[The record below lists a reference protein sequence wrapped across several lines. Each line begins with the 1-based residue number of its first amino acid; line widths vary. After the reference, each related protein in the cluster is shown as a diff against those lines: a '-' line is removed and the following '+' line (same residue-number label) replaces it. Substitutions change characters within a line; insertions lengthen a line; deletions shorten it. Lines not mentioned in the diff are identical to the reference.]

1 MSLCCSALIDE
12 RLQCISFFHISSF
25 LKMKCLNATV
35 GQICSWL
42 ACLCTTVNTLA
53 VISPSQA
60 LSTTSTN
67 AQLLNTT
74 LFSSDIDPNFGI
86 IANYAETKIPITPCL
101 MNIVELLANYAEL
114 DWLSSVRV
122 RQGVVLPSYPQ
133 IEFAVIPKAPA
144 SSVEVRFVIWGIWV
158 GIRDMISRNQ
168 FCEVEFELYW
178 EEKVVA
184 YMYFTKPMD
193 PGPSSSNETLGTDGP
208 LTLSPASNGTASVT
222 LDSSNST
229 TILSETLKED
239 RFSWNPI
246 FPRTA
251 KTLTIF
257 EVFLTVIAGLKN
269 AAPHPALDKIPG
281 AYASAAVNVDACL
294 QIFIHKRSSPRPRP
308 PYLQYIHVIK
318 ALKLLPAYMLAQG
331 RFAELY
337 FEMQVNDIAVGDGY
351 LKSGSVPPQSVL
363 GDVLASKDNVSLS

>member
-1 MSLCCSALIDE
+1 
-12 RLQCISFFHISSF
+12 
-25 LKMKCLNATV
+25 MKCLNATV
-35 GQICSWL
+35 GHICFWF

-53 VISPSQA
+53 IISPSQT
-60 LSTTSTN
+60 LSTTFTN
-67 AQLLNTT
+67 SQSLNTT

-86 IANYAETKIPITPCL
+86 IANYAETNIPITPCL
-101 MNIVELLANYAEL
+101 MNIVELLGNYAEL

-133 IEFAVIPKAPA
+133 IEFAVIPNAPA

-158 GIRDMISRNQ
+158 GIRDMVSRNI
-168 FCEVEFELYW
+168 FCEAEFELYW

-184 YMYFTKPMD
+184 FIYITKPID
-193 PGPSSSNETLGTDGP
+193 LGPSSSNETLGTDGP
-208 LTLSPASNGTASVT
+208 LMLSPTSNGTASVM

-229 TILSETLKED
+229 TDLSNTPNEGG
-239 RFSWNPI
+239 FSWSPLY
-246 FPRTA
+246 PRSA

-257 EVFLTVIAGLKN
+257 EVFLTVIAGIKN

-281 AYASAAVNVDACL
+281 PYASAAVNVDASL
-294 QIFIHKRSSPRPRP
+294 QIYLYKRRSPRPRP
-308 PYLQYIHVIK
+308 PFFQYIHVIE
-318 ALKLLPAYMLAQG
+318 ALKLVPAYMLAQG

-337 FEMQVNDIAVGDGY
+337 FQMQVNDIPVGDGY
-351 LKSGSVPPQSVL
+351 LISGSIPPHLVL